1 MLLHLSFSMFSMEDL
16 VFRSSMKSYIL
27 IVPKTWKFLD
37 QCSFV
42 WLLSLTG
49 SRSKCMSSTSPSA
62 RQNVFIAAE
71 LPPGWAQVRDP
82 VVLGRNLKSS
92 GRQLWSFSRQLQG
105 FNTFPNSLPAAFCCH
120 LCVNIGQQDRRI
132 GVGSSAWGT
141 SVQILAVYPSPTLI
155 SFAHLKRLRCCFGS
169 GNLL

>member
-1 MLLHLSFSMFSMEDL
+1 MSLIIQWICLFFSIIAAAPQLLHVFHGGSSFYFLL
-16 VFRSSMKSYIL
+16 VMKSHIL
-27 IVPKTWKFLD
+27 IVPKNWKFLD

-42 WLLSLTG
+42 WLSSLTG

-82 VVLGRNLKSS
+82 VVLGRNPKSS

-105 FNTFPNSLPAAFCCH
+105 FNTFPNSLPAALLPS
-120 LCVNIGQQDRRI
+120 LCKYRAAGLQNWSGLICLGHFSANS
-132 GVGSSAWGT
+132 GSLSQPH
-141 SVQILAVYPSPTLI
+141 S
-155 SFAHLKRLRCCFGS
+155 
-169 GNLL
+169 N